1 MITIP
6 TLPPSGTFGAFKSQA
21 PKEKPYLLYLVVA
34 TIIIILGTSYYFL
47 FYTDISFSLQKP
59 ALKAATPLNEIEI
72 KVTKLKEL
80 PFNVIDNQFYKSLR
94 SYGAVPV
101 VADLLGRQNPFIPY

>member
-59 ALKAATPLNEIEI
+59 ALKAATPL
-72 KVTKLKEL
+72 
-80 PFNVIDNQFYKSLR
+80 R